1 MMDKLKK
8 IIFIIAPFIFTS
20 ILISAPLL
28 NSVNFFTPNESRAAA
43 AGEFLTSVI
52 LKGKGAV
59 SSGGVEKN
67 YPVQNSY
74 LKVSSSD
81 YDMIAVEK
89 GFFRMEQN
97 SWSRQKIYKSLTD
110 FSLLKGMQYYSQTQ
124 KGSSTL
130 IIDSYRVSS
139 GNDYSI
145 ENINDKNIPA
155 SSLSHFSIKD
165 NRLGV
170 LSFKSEFFSSGDNF
184 VSINTLTGRAS
195 KYGMDIFYPGD
206 YRIYKLLIYD
216 KKLKGYFFYTAQF
229 MKVRSGILNRLD
241 LVKPES
247 FANRVRAEN
256 IHFLKSIG
264 VDRSSKLAAFY

>member
-1 MMDKLKK
+1 MNKLKK
-8 IIFIIAPFIFTS
+8 ITYLITPFLFTS
-20 ILISAPLL
+20 ILLSAPLL
-28 NSVNFFTPNESRAAA
+28 NYVNFFTVNESRAAA
-43 AGEFLTSVI
+43 SGEFLTSVI

-67 YPVQNSY
+67 YPVQNTY
-74 LKVSSSD
+74 IKVSFSD

-89 GFFRMEQN
+89 GFFPMEQSSFN
-97 SWSRQKIYKSLTD
+97 RQKIYKSLTD
-110 FSLLKGMQYYSQTQ
+110 FSMLKGMRYYSQTQ

-130 IIDSYRVSS
+130 IIDSYRISS
-139 GNDYSI
+139 GNDYSN
-145 ENINDKNIPA
+145 ENINDKSIPA

-170 LSFKSEFFSSGDNF
+170 LSFESEFFSNSDNF
-184 VSINTLTGRAS
+184 ISINTLTGKAS

-206 YRIYKLLIYD
+206 YRIYKFLIYD

-229 MKVRSGILNRLD
+229 MKVRSGILSRLD

-247 FANRVRAEN
+247 FANRVRGEN

-264 VDRSSKLAAFY
+264 IDRLSKLAAFY